1 MIATIYGATTFIHS
15 SISVPLVNT
24 RNEARTCSIKCA
36 ESSSTIWRRS
46 AGVQS
51 AARLISRCRTCTLAA
66 STSCMAASCMS
77 SNPKKAEYVMMTFSP
92 IESAKV
98 IRVIEIR
105 EVRGSGANNDPV
117 RVATSYWSL
126 DGKKLAERDPA
137 HARSMP
143 SACSNAKSESIK

>member
-1 MIATIYGATTFIHS
+1 M
-15 SISVPLVNT
+15 
-24 RNEARTCSIKCA
+24 
-36 ESSSTIWRRS
+36 
-46 AGVQS
+46 QS
-51 AARLISRCRTCTLAA
+51 AARPISRCRTCTLAA
-66 STSCMAASCMS
+66 STSCMAASCTS

-126 DGKKLAERDPA
+126 DGKKLAERDPD
-137 HARSMP
+137 HAGSIVN
-143 SACSNAKSESIK
+143 ACSNVKSESIK